1 MRILA
6 AKEPPMTRPPHELCP
21 ETALAWHRGGT
32 GAVLATVIETW
43 GASPCPVGSQLAVNG
58 AGEMAGS
65 VSGGCVEAAV
75 VTEALAALADR
86 RSRVLTYGIADEA
99 AFAVGLSCGGR
110 VRILVEPVGAGVE
123 ALTEPMLADLV
134 AARSAGQ
141 PVALVT
147 WLSGWQ
153 RALILPGQDPGV
165 DARLDADRSGLEA
178 GGRFVAVHNPAPR
191 LIVLGAVHIAQP
203 LLAMARIS
211 GFAPVLIDPRQA
223 FGSAARFPGEII
235 LDDWPDAALH
245 SLAPDAQTAIV
256 VLTHDAK
263 LDEPALVAALASKA
277 FYIGCLG
284 STRTQADRRA
294 RLRALGLTE
303 ADLAR
308 IHGPVGLD
316 IGAET
321 PGEIAVAILADIIRQ
336 RRARPDARPQVDRS
350 GK

>member
-1 MRILA
+1 MTRL
-6 AKEPPMTRPPHELCP
+6 MTRPPHELCP
-21 ETALAWHRGGT
+21 ETALAWHRGGR

-43 GASPCPVGSQLAVNG
+43 GSSPCPVGSQMAVSG

-86 RSRVLTYGIADEA
+86 RSRVVTYGIEDAA

-110 VRILVEPVGAGVE
+110 VRILVDPVGEG
-123 ALTEPMLADLV
+123 ALTEAMLSGLV

-141 PVALVT
+141 AVALVT
-147 WLSGWQ
+147 GLAGGH
-153 RALILPGQDPGV
+153 RALIGPGR
-165 DARLDADRSGLEA
+165 DAGIDRRLDAGRSGLEA
-178 GGRFVAVHNPAPR
+178 GDRFVAVHTPPPR
-191 LIVLGAVHIAQP
+191 LIVVGAVHVAQP
-203 LLAMARIS
+203 LLAMARIA
-211 GFAPVLIDPRQA
+211 GFAPVLVDPRPA
-223 FGSAARFPGEII
+223 FGTAARFPGEMI

-245 SLAPDAQTAIV
+245 RLAPDARTAIV

-263 LDEPALVAALASKA
+263 LDEPALVAALASRA

-284 STRTQADRRA
+284 SARTQTDRRV
-294 RLRALGLTE
+294 RLRALGQTE

-321 PGEIAVAILADIIRQ
+321 PGEIAVAILADIIRC
-336 RRARPDARPQVDRS
+336 RRARSVARPQEGS
-350 GK
+350 KGK